1 MKRPKIKANIP
12 IKSDIP
18 NTQTEQLIRTT
29 KNVDEPCKGD
39 TPEPI
44 NSDACAV
51 RAAPTELNPLL
62 SVFTQGC
69 ISGLAL
75 IPPWALKKWRTYG
88 TLF

>member
-39 TPEPI
+39 TP
-44 NSDACAV
+44 A
-51 RAAPTELNPLL
+51 
-62 SVFTQGC
+62 
-69 ISGLAL
+69 
-75 IPPWALKKWRTYG
+75 
-88 TLF
+88 